1 MTIWQGHTTR
11 ASRGQRSI
19 PCPTCGTPRYTPLT
33 LRVQRWL
40 SANPSECL
48 TYAQIV
54 EQFGTPMSTARWAM
68 TKACREGKIRKRA
81 SPTNAR
87 RVEFFSARWAA

>member
-1 MTIWQGHTTR
+1 MTTWQGHTTR

-19 PCPTCGTPRYTPLT
+19 PCPTCGTLRYTPLA
-33 LRVQRWL
+33 LRVIKWL
-40 SANPSECL
+40 NANPTQCL
-48 TYAQIV
+48 TYAEIV
-54 EQFGTPMSTARWAM
+54 EQFNTTMGTARWAM

-87 RVEFFSARWAA
+87 LVEFFSARWAA